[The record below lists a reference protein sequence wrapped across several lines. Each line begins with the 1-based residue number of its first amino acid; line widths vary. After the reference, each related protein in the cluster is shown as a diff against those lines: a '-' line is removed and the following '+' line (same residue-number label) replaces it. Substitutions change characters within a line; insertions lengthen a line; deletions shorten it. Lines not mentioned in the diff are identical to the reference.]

1 MGDAIGQMLPSAFG
15 VAISPLP
22 IVALVLMFVTPAAKS
37 NGPAFVIGWWPGVA
51 VVGGIVLALASGAGA
66 IDNAEPADWVS
77 WLKLGLGLLFLA
89 LRQGQS
95 RRAKAE
101 TPGWMSALA
110 PNRRRH
116 CDLPTIDDA
125 LTAFAGGHLPA
136 AGAQP
141 ARSE

>member
-1 MGDAIGQMLPSAFG
+1 MLPSAFG

-22 IVALVLMFVTPAAKS
+22 IVALVLMLVTPAAKS

-95 RRAKAE
+95 RRA
-101 TPGWMSALA
+101 
-110 PNRRRH
+110 RRR
-116 CDLPTIDDA
+116 PPV
-125 LTAFAGGHLPA
+125 G
-136 AGAQP
+136 
-141 ARSE
+141 